1 MALGEKIRALREAR
15 RMTQTELA
23 ERAQIGQ
30 AIISRLEAGLQ
41 HEVRSGVLKRLA
53 EALGCTT
60 DWLVGMHEED
70 GPLWGPGM
78 ADACRLTLPAAPV
91 PQAMA
96 PALL

>member
-1 MALGEKIRALREAR
+1 
-15 RMTQTELA
+15 MTQMELA

-53 EALGCTT
+53 TALGCTT
-60 DWLVGMHEED
+60 DWLVGMHEEED
-70 GPLWGPGM
+70 GSLWPPGL
-78 ADACRLTLPAAPV
+78 AEACRLTGPADQM

-96 PALL
+96 SAVL